1 MTQLEQLKAIYEKQK
16 EIIKDAFYQTG
27 YSNGKLKSE
36 LSELEKIEIEEKK
49 AFIDVAP
56 PKDKVVCGNCKYFEQ
71 WGVVAGDCLHPDLD
85 GESNRDENDT
95 CHRFEKIEK

>member
-1 MTQLEQLKAIYEKQK
+1 MTQLEQLKAICEKQK
-16 EIIKDAFYQTG
+16 ELINVY
-27 YSNGKLKSE
+27 
-36 LSELEKIEIEEKK
+36 KIYV
-49 AFIDVAP
+49 IDVAP
-56 PKDKVVCGNCKYFEQ
+56 PKDKKVCENCKYFEQ